1 MTWIQY
7 AYGLVSSVSEI
18 FCSEMVFRYYF
29 LVKSKIPEIPEFG
42 LASGIFEI
50 SDFSIREK

>member
-18 FCSEMVFRYYF
+18 FCSEMVARYYF